1 MALLELGTTDY
12 GIQELQSLISS
23 YLENYIYGEKESLN
37 LLVSKESGPIKKS
50 ISEDRTSLSTKEVE
64 LQNKNNKI
72 RAEIQVYLAQ
82 TRDGE
87 ILENLWSLPLPDGC
101 LAQLTLGKTR
111 KIKAKTVHIF
121 NNRNGKQKGS
131 AVLEFS
137 SKENKKFALK
147 HRVDYYNQRLIW
159 EEKTVEKEGSFK
171 QQDLKFK
178 SEVVENKMRY
188 EKERQK
194 VSGESNMIIRAKPSK
209 TKEKNKAKQYTESDR
224 KKKTKI
230 HLVEKIEKLCSKYI
244 EELKDRVNVDHF
256 SYDLRGI
263 TSTKNRF
270 SNRAGR
276 KPSTVFLTGAK
287 VVQAKIGTTR
297 RLDIPSSTD
306 QKLDSHSICLNKN
319 KRKIDDFLELKVKI
333 HNINGVKNNSY
344 RLQEL
349 VDFGTR
355 EKFNLLGI
363 VETNIIVDKEIL

>member
-1 MALLELGTTDY
+1 
-12 GIQELQSLISS
+12 
-23 YLENYIYGEKESLN
+23 
-37 LLVSKESGPIKKS
+37 
-50 ISEDRTSLSTKEVE
+50 
-64 LQNKNNKI
+64 
-72 RAEIQVYLAQ
+72 
-82 TRDGE
+82 
-87 ILENLWSLPLPDGC
+87 
-101 LAQLTLGKTR
+101 
-111 KIKAKTVHIF
+111 
-121 NNRNGKQKGS
+121 
-131 AVLEFS
+131 
-137 SKENKKFALK
+137 
-147 HRVDYYNQRLIW
+147 RLIW

-209 TKEKNKAKQYTESDR
+209 TKEKNKAKQYTES
-224 KKKTKI
+224 
-230 HLVEKIEKLCSKYI
+230 
-244 EELKDRVNVDHF
+244 
-256 SYDLRGI
+256 
-263 TSTKNRF
+263 
-270 SNRAGR
+270 
-276 KPSTVFLTGAK
+276 AK